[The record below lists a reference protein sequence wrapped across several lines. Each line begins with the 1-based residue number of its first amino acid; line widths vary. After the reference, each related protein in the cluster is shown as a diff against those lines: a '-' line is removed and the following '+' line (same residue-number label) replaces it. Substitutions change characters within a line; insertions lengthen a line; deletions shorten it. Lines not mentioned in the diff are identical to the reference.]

1 MGEVMPEKK
10 HCLVV
15 DDNYDLF
22 VITQAGLAERYECDY
37 APDAFTAQQFLGHKH
52 YDVLLCDIKMP
63 HLDGFGLVE
72 ELRKKTINLPIIF
85 ISGLIDPE
93 SVRRA
98 FQLGAANVI
107 AKPVSIDELLEK
119 VERAVKMRESIV
131 TETYGS
137 EQEMGHVYNLLKSH
151 YYDIQEILYQ
161 IQLHRIPLK
170 VIKEE
175 LDKKERIGKCYLDD
189 PGTIKLLAKVA

>member
-1 MGEVMPEKK
+1 MSKVMLEKK

-15 DDNYDLF
+15 DDNYDIF
-22 VITQAGLAERYECDY
+22 VITQAGLAERYDCDY
-37 APDAFTAQQFLGHKH
+37 APDAFTAQQYLGHRH

-63 HLDGFGLVE
+63 HMDGFDLVE

-85 ISGLIDPE
+85 ISGLIDHE

-107 AKPVSIDELLEK
+107 AKPVDITELQDK
-119 VERAVKMRESIV
+119 VERAVALRENMVAES
-131 TETYGS
+131 YGS
-137 EQEMGHVYNLLKSH
+137 EQEMGYIYNLLKSH

-161 IQLHRIPLK
+161 IQMHKIPLK
-170 VIKEE
+170 IIKEE
-175 LDKKERIGKCYLDD
+175 LDKKERIGKCHLDN
-189 PGTIKLLAKVA
+189 PGTIKFLAKAA